1 MGILSELRLDE
12 NRETGMDRDR
22 DRDRDRG
29 RDRDTSQSS
38 RLPLVRLSNG
48 GRMGV
53 LYVVHEV
60 LMTVKEA
67 VTSAKQSW
75 IQLLIQVI

>member
-12 NRETGMDRDR
+12 NRETGMDRD
-22 DRDRDRG
+22 